1 MECMSLPRVV
11 SISRRSAAEREGIL
25 EGDELLSINGRRPR
39 DIIEYQLLV
48 DEPILEIEL
57 DRGGLHHLITI
68 EKLAGEPLG
77 VEIESALFDQ
87 VRTCDNHCEFCF
99 IYQLP
104 KGMRKSLYM
113 KDDDYRLSFLYGNF
127 TTLTRF
133 TEADLERVIT
143 EKLSPLF
150 VSIHSTDPLL
160 RSKLLR
166 NKRGATSLRWL
177 KELLRA
183 GIEVHGQIVVCPGV
197 NDGDQFEETL
207 VGILEE
213 YPNLAS
219 VAAVPLGV
227 SKFSQEQNMRNH
239 TREEA
244 CRVVDTVERFQG
256 IFLKLLGRRMIYAS
270 DEYYL
275 LAEKEFPEI
284 ETYDGFPQHEN
295 GIGMARAFEAA
306 FKGDKDRAFG
316 VKPGFFASVDGA
328 PASGYRAPRFAGES
342 TKVEINRKPIVR
354 PVAIVTGPYGFM
366 VLSPL
371 IAQHLRDDIRF
382 VVVENKY
389 FGGNI
394 SVAGLMVG
402 QDLKETLANEPEGHR
417 YLLPDVCLSEG
428 RFLDGLTPFD
438 LPRAVEIVKTDG
450 HSLSKALA
458 LR

>member
-1 MECMSLPRVV
+1 MSLPRVLSV
-11 SISRRSAAEREGIL
+11 SEGSPAEKAHIFQ
-25 EGDELLSINGRRPR
+25 GDEFVSINGRRPR
-39 DIIEYQLLV
+39 DVIEYQLLV
-48 DEPILEIEL
+48 DEPELEIEI
-57 DRGGLHHLITI
+57 DRGGLHQIVTI

-77 VEIESALFDQ
+77 AEIESALFDQ

-133 TEADLERVIT
+133 TEADLERVVT
-143 EKLSPLF
+143 ERLSPLF
-150 VSIHSTDPLL
+150 VSIHTTDPAL
-160 RSKLLR
+160 RAKLLR

-177 KELLRA
+177 KEILRA
-183 GIEVHGQIVVCPGV
+183 GIEVHGQIVVCPGI
-197 NDGDQFEETL
+197 NDDLQFEETL
-207 VGILEE
+207 IGILEE
-213 YPNLAS
+213 YPSLAS
-219 VAAVPLGV
+219 VAAVPLGI
-227 SKFSQEQNMRNH
+227 SKFSTEPNMRSH

-244 CRVVDTVERFQG
+244 RRIVQLVDKFQE
-256 IFLKLLGRRMIYAS
+256 IFLNLLGRRMIYAS

-275 LAEKEFPEI
+275 LAEADFPPIEFYE
-284 ETYDGFPQHEN
+284 GFPQHEN

-306 FKGDKDRAFG
+306 FNGDKDRAFG

-328 PASGYRAPRFAGES
+328 PASGYRSARMPGSQA
-342 TKVEINRKPIVR
+342 VQLINSKRSR
-354 PVAIVTGPYGFM
+354 PVAILTGSYGRR
-366 VLSPL
+366 VLDPL
-371 IAQHLRDDIRF
+371 ITSHSRNDIRF
-382 VVVENKY
+382 VVVENSF
-389 FGGNI
+389 FGGNV

-402 QDLKETLANEPEGHR
+402 EDLKTVLANEPEDHR

-438 LPRAVEIVKTDG
+438 LPRPVEIVKTDG
-450 HSLSKALA
+450 DSLARALM

>member
-1 MECMSLPRVV
+1 MSLPRILA
-11 SISRRSAAEREGIL
+11 ISKGSPAATAEIFP
-25 EGDELLSINGRRPR
+25 GDEIISINGRLPR
-39 DIIEYQLLV
+39 DVIEYQLLV
-48 DEPILEIEL
+48 DEPELEI
-57 DRGGLHHLITI
+57 DINRGGMHHLVTVN
-68 EKLAGEPLG
+68 KMAGEPLG
-77 VEIESALFDQ
+77 AEIESALFDQ

-143 EKLSPLF
+143 ERLSPLF
-150 VSIHSTDPLL
+150 VSIHTTDPNL

-177 KELLRA
+177 KELLKA

-197 NDGDQFEETL
+197 NDDLHFEETL
-207 VGILEE
+207 LGILEE
-213 YPNLAS
+213 YPQLAS

-227 SKFSQEQNMRNH
+227 SKFSQEANMRAH

-244 CRVVDTVERFQG
+244 ERVVDLVDKFQE
-256 IFLKLLGRRMIYAS
+256 IFFDLLGRRMIYAS

-275 LAEKEFPEI
+275 IAQRDFPEI
-284 ETYDGFPQHEN
+284 ESYDGFPQHEN

-306 FKGDKDRAFG
+306 FNGDKNRAFG
-316 VKPGFFASVDGA
+316 IKPGFFASVDGA
-328 PASGYRAPRFAGES
+328 PASGYRAQRVNLGNPALNGLVKSEDPR
-342 TKVEINRKPIVR
+342 PI
-354 PVAIVTGPYGFM
+354 AIITGAYGHI

-371 IAQHLRDDIRF
+371 IANHPRKDIRF
-382 VVVENKY
+382 IEVENTF
-389 FGGNI
+389 FGGNV

-402 QDLKETLANEPEGHR
+402 ADLISALAHEPDGHR
-417 YLLPDVCLSEG
+417 YLLPDACLSEG

-438 LPRAVEIVKTDG
+438 LPRSVEILKTDG
-450 HSLSKALA
+450 HSLARALA
-458 LR
+458 LC